1 MGDDRFGRREFLRL
15 AAGGALYAVT
25 GAGCTSRTTPAAKA
39 KAGGPPRAGAGPKQ
53 LRIVQW
59 GHFVPGYDAWFDN
72 EYTAAW
78 GDRNGVAVVVDHLA
92 TDELPAR
99 AAAEVNGQRGHDIF
113 AFVSPPAAFEDD
125 VLDLRDVV
133 EEIEAKVGKAS
144 RLAER
149 SAFNPRTSKWF
160 GVPDY
165 WSPEFVHYRTDYWAG
180 LGTGGRPDSW
190 ADLLTAGPAL
200 KAAGHPPGVDMS
212 LDLDGNLNLMSL
224 MHAYGAAIQD
234 EDGMPALGR
243 PATVDAVKAA
253 AALYSGSLPSES
265 LSWNDASAN
274 NRYLAGGKGSL
285 ILNPISALR
294 AVEKQDPAMAGK
306 ILLAPGLAGPA
317 ARLSPV
323 GAVSVFVIWKFADNQ
338 ELAKRFLVDFV
349 VGYREAFIR
358 SEFYNFPAFPGSVP
372 DLAELVARAPGA
384 EPAGK
389 YALLAQAPDWNT
401 NIGHPGYSNAAVDE
415 VFNDYLIPKM
425 FGAAAR
431 GQTTA
436 EEAVRAA
443 DAEVRAIYGRWRER
457 GKV

>member
-1 MGDDRFGRREFLRL
+1 
-15 AAGGALYAVT
+15 
-25 GAGCTSRTTPAAKA
+25 
-39 KAGGPPRAGAGPKQ
+39 
-53 LRIVQW
+53 
-59 GHFVPGYDAWFDN
+59 
-72 EYTAAW
+72 
-78 GDRNGVAVVVDHLA
+78 
-92 TDELPAR
+92 
-99 AAAEVNGQRGHDIF
+99 
-113 AFVSPPAAFEDD
+113 
-125 VLDLRDVV
+125 
-133 EEIEAKVGKAS
+133 
-144 RLAER
+144 
-149 SAFNPRTSKWF
+149 
-160 GVPDY
+160 
-165 WSPEFVHYRTDYWAG
+165 
-180 LGTGGRPDSW
+180 
-190 ADLLTAGPAL
+190 
-200 KAAGHPPGVDMS
+200 
-212 LDLDGNLNLMSL
+212 
-224 MHAYGAAIQD
+224 
-234 EDGMPALGR
+234 MPALGR

-372 DLAELVARAPGA
+372 DLAELVAKAPGA